1 MYIIPFEMVDPI
13 PFQFPEVYGGLADSE
28 GLLSISSDVLT
39 LEFQIK
45 DGLIGAFKSRVKKVE
60 LPFDQIREVQLQ
72 SNMLGTNLT
81 VVADS
86 IQLVEDVPNAKQGE
100 FKVKFPRSHR
110 KEAATLAREASVRV
124 SQNKIDRLDR
134 VLDSE

>member
-1 MYIIPFEMVDPI
+1 MDSV

-39 LEFQIK
+39 LEFQVK

-60 LPFDQIREVQLQ
+60 LPFDQIREVELQ

-86 IQLVEDVPNAKQGE
+86 MQLVEDVPNAKQGE

-110 KEAATLAREASVRV
+110 KEATALAREASVRV

-134 VLDSE
+134 VLDGE

>member
-1 MYIIPFEMVDPI
+1 MDSV

-45 DGLIGAFKSRVKKVE
+45 DGLIGDFKSRVKRVE

-72 SNMLGTNLT
+72 SNILGTNLT

-86 IQLVEDVPNAKQGE
+86 MQLVEDVPNAKQGE

-110 KEAATLAREASVRV
+110 KEAAALAREASVRV

-134 VLDSE
+134 VLDSEELHGEDT